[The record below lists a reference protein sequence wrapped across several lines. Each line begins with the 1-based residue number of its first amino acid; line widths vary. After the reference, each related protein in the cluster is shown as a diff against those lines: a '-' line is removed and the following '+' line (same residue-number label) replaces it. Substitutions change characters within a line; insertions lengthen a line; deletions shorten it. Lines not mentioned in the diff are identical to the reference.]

1 MSIYVI
7 KHKQEDL
14 YWSNKMG
21 WVEDGPDMDI
31 FYDPEQFNKT
41 FNLPMEGK
49 WTLLKSL
56 AVVFRP

>member
-14 YWSNKMG
+14 YWSNRFG
-21 WVEDGPDMDI
+21 WIEDGPDMDI
-31 FYDPEQFNKT
+31 FYNNEADKRV
-41 FNLPMEGK
+41 LPKEGK